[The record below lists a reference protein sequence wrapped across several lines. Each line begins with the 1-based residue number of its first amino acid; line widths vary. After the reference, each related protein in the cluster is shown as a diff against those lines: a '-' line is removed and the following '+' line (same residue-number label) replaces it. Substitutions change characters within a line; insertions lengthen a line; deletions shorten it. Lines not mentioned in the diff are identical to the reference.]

1 MTSPF
6 YGQSPLYAKSLGVVD
21 DAARSYTVPFEN
33 SRAVFRV
40 YLIDES
46 GSSLISVPP
55 PKVFNELLVT
65 NITIPAPERY
75 QVVGGSDGN
84 KFYAFG
90 VEHKTLQI
98 AGVIGDANLDRQIN
112 PSEWSGRSNR
122 ALLNFVKQHAS
133 VGACAKNRT
142 IVELSLATQIY
153 YGAVTSLS
161 MSYNALNANA
171 IQVGMS
177 FYVSRE
183 LVSAAP
189 TTDES

>member
-1 MTSPF
+1 MTTPF
-6 YGQSPLYAKSLGVVD
+6 YEQSPLYSKSLGVVD
-21 DAARSYTVPFEN
+21 DEARSYTVPFEN
-33 SRAVFRV
+33 SRAVFKV
-40 YLIDES
+40 YLIEQS
-46 GSSLISVPP
+46 GILKSDPP
-55 PKVFNELLVT
+55 LKVFNELLVT

-98 AGVIGDANLDRQIN
+98 TGVIGDANLEGPIN

-122 ALLNFVKQHAS
+122 ALLDFVKQHAS

-153 YGAVTSLS
+153 YGAVTNLS